1 MAHDHASLIQL
12 ARVVAP
18 VSVLGPGL
26 RVGIWVQGCRLACEG
41 CSSTDT
47 WNPAAGQAVPLAA
60 LAEQVLSLLG
70 GVAPDGVT
78 ITGGEPTDQGA
89 VLTELVTAL
98 RRERPDV
105 DVCLFTG
112 RTKPAAMAVAPGLVA
127 LADCLV
133 AGPYRPERPRV
144 NALVATDNQT
154 ISYRDAAVRD
164 RYEAWL
170 AQGDAPRLQVATDD
184 RDVFLFGMPMAGDL
198 QRFREALGRR
208 GIELGEVS
216 WQS

>member
-1 MAHDHASLIQL
+1 MAHRDASLIQL

-18 VSVLGPGL
+18 VNVLGPGS

-41 CSSTDT
+41 CGSTDT
-47 WNPAAGQAVPLAA
+47 WDPAAGEVVHASI
-60 LAEQVLSLLG
+60 LAEQVLSLLA

-89 VLTELVTAL
+89 GLTEFVNAL
-98 RRERPDV
+98 RRARPDV

-112 RTKPAAMAVAPGLVA
+112 RPSSVATAVAPGLVA

-133 AGPYRPERPRV
+133 AGPYKPERPRV

-154 ISYRDAAVRD
+154 ISYRDSSVRD

-170 AQGDAPRLQVATDD
+170 GHGETPRLQVAADD
-184 RDVFLFGMPMAGDL
+184 QDVFLFGMPMAGDL
-198 QRFREALGRR
+198 LRFREALERR
-208 GIELGEVS
+208 GITLGEVS
-216 WQS
+216 WRS

>member
-1 MAHDHASLIQL
+1 MIRL

-18 VSVLGPGL
+18 VRVLGPGS

-41 CSSTDT
+41 CASMDT
-47 WNPAAGQAVPLAA
+47 WDPASGQAVPAAA
-60 LAEQVLSLLG
+60 LAEQVLSLFTS
-70 GVAPDGVT
+70 VAPDGVT
-78 ITGGEPTDQGA
+78 ITGGEPTDQGDA
-89 VLTELVTAL
+89 LTELVTAL
-98 RRERPDV
+98 RRERPDL

-112 RTKPAAMAVAPGLVA
+112 RAESAATTLAPGLVA

-133 AGPYRPERPRV
+133 AGPYRPDRPRV

-154 ISYRDAAVRD
+154 ISFRDAGVRD

-170 AQGDAPRLQVATDD
+170 AQDDSPRLQVVADD

-198 QRFREALGRR
+198 NRFREALGRR